1 MRQRDREW
9 KEISYMLER
18 LLSGKEVMI
27 QETYE
32 DSIEEKVKHQI
43 VRLSE
48 MIRGR
53 ERQMAEERDGI
64 KELIAE
70 IAHQMRMPLANMESY
85 MDLLESSSS
94 FDDSKAESERR
105 EYLQALRESEG
116 KLRFL
121 TESFI
126 KMARLENRIIQI
138 KPRRNDLYETL
149 LNCILAVKKQAYQ
162 KNCFISLKAEEKLQS
177 VYDENW
183 LHEAVCN
190 VLENSIKYSGE
201 NGEIEVE
208 AQRGEM
214 YTRISVRDS
223 GAGIEEGEENKI
235 FQRFYRGKGA
245 DGQPGF
251 GLGLYIAREILLLH
265 GGFVKAKRQNP
276 GMEISLFLP

>member
-53 ERQMAEERDGI
+53 EERDGI

-149 LNCILAVKKQAYQ
+149 LNCILAVKKQADQ
-162 KNCFISLKAEEKLQS
+162 KNCFISLKAEEKLQA